1 MVINNYEFYLKMKRN
16 IKEKNINKK
25 EFKHF
30 LYKLISISIAI
41 VIVFNLLFNL
51 IFAER
56 LEKIDM
62 LLSLDKNNI
71 RSKFSNKIRNELKK
85 GLEKDNIFYEDDKIL
100 IYKLYKK
107 IVNEFNELEKENLK

>member
-1 MVINNYEFYLKMKRN
+1 MENNINK
-16 IKEKNINKK
+16 KNINKN

>member
-1 MVINNYEFYLKMKRN
+1 MKKN

-107 IVNEFNELEKENLK
+107 IVNEFNELEIENLK

>member
-1 MVINNYEFYLKMKRN
+1 MKRN

-85 GLEKDNIFYEDDKIL
+85 GLEKDNIFYKDDKIL

>member
-1 MVINNYEFYLKMKRN
+1 MENNINK
-16 IKEKNINKK
+16 KNINKN

-56 LEKIDM
+56 T
-62 LLSLDKNNI
+62 
-71 RSKFSNKIRNELKK
+71 
-85 GLEKDNIFYEDDKIL
+85 
-100 IYKLYKK
+100 
-107 IVNEFNELEKENLK
+107 

>member
-1 MVINNYEFYLKMKRN
+1 MENNINK
-16 IKEKNINKK
+16 KNINKN

-30 LYKLISISIAI
+30 LYKLILISVAI

-56 LEKIDM
+56 LEKLDL
-62 LLSLDKNNI
+62 LLSLNDNNV

-85 GLEKDNIFYEDDKIL
+85 GLEKDNIFYEDDRIL
-100 IYKLYKK
+100 IFMLYKK
-107 IVNEFNELEKENLK
+107 IVNEFKDLEK

>member
-1 MVINNYEFYLKMKRN
+1 MENNINK
-16 IKEKNINKK
+16 KNINKN

-56 LEKIDM
+56 LEKLD
-62 LLSLDKNNI
+62 LLFSLDDNNV

-107 IVNEFNELEKENLK
+107 IVNEFKDLEK

>member
-1 MVINNYEFYLKMKRN
+1 MKRN

-56 LEKIDM
+56 LEKLD
-62 LLSLDKNNI
+62 LLFSLGESNV

-85 GLEKDNIFYEDDKIL
+85 GLEKDNIFYEDDKVL
-100 IYKLYKK
+100 IFKLYKK

>member
-1 MVINNYEFYLKMKRN
+1 MKRN

-100 IYKLYKK
+100 IHKLYKK
-107 IVNEFNELEKENLK
+107 IVNEFKELEK

>member
-1 MVINNYEFYLKMKRN
+1 MKRN

-62 LLSLDKNNI
+62 LLYLDKNNI

>member
-1 MVINNYEFYLKMKRN
+1 MKKN

>member
-1 MVINNYEFYLKMKRN
+1 MVINNYEFYLKMENN
-16 IKEKNINKK
+16 INKKNINKN

-56 LEKIDM
+56 LEKLDL
-62 LLSLDKNNI
+62 LLSLDDNNV

-107 IVNEFNELEKENLK
+107 IVNEFKDLEK

>member
-1 MVINNYEFYLKMKRN
+1 MS
-16 IKEKNINKK
+16 IKKNINKN

-30 LYKLISISIAI
+30 LYKLILISVAI

-56 LEKIDM
+56 LEKLDL
-62 LLSLDKNNI
+62 LLSLNDNNV

-85 GLEKDNIFYEDDKIL
+85 GLEKDNIFYEDDRIL
-100 IYKLYKK
+100 IFKLYKK
-107 IVNEFNELEKENLK
+107 IVNEFKDLEK

>member
-1 MVINNYEFYLKMKRN
+1 MS
-16 IKEKNINKK
+16 IKKNINKN

-30 LYKLISISIAI
+30 LYKLISISVAI

-56 LEKIDM
+56 LEKLDL
-62 LLSLDKNNI
+62 LLSLNDNNV

-85 GLEKDNIFYEDDKIL
+85 GLEKDNIFYEDDRIL
-100 IYKLYKK
+100 IFKLYKK
-107 IVNEFNELEKENLK
+107 IVNEFKDLEK

>member
-1 MVINNYEFYLKMKRN
+1 MVINNYEFYLKMENN
-16 IKEKNINKK
+16 INKKNINKN

-56 LEKIDM
+56 LEKLDL
-62 LLSLDKNNI
+62 LLSLDDNNV

-85 GLEKDNIFYEDDKIL
+85 GLEKDNIFYEDDRIL
-100 IYKLYKK
+100 IFKLYKK
-107 IVNEFNELEKENLK
+107 IVNEFKELEK

>member
-1 MVINNYEFYLKMKRN
+1 MKKN

-56 LEKIDM
+56 LEKFDM

-100 IYKLYKK
+100 IFKLYKK

>member
-1 MVINNYEFYLKMKRN
+1 MENNINK
-16 IKEKNINKK
+16 KNINKN

-30 LYKLISISIAI
+30 LYKLILISVAI

-56 LEKIDM
+56 LEKLDL
-62 LLSLDKNNI
+62 LLSLNDNNV

-85 GLEKDNIFYEDDKIL
+85 GLEKDNIFYEDDRIL
-100 IYKLYKK
+100 IFKLYKK
-107 IVNEFNELEKENLK
+107 IVNEFKDLEK

>member
-1 MVINNYEFYLKMKRN
+1 MKRN

-107 IVNEFNELEKENLK
+107 IVNEFKELEKNNLK

>member
-1 MVINNYEFYLKMKRN
+1 MENNINK
-16 IKEKNINKK
+16 KNINKN

-107 IVNEFNELEKENLK
+107 IVNEFNELEIENLK

>member
-1 MVINNYEFYLKMKRN
+1 MVINNYEFYLKMENN
-16 IKEKNINKK
+16 INKKNINKN

-56 LEKIDM
+56 LEKLDL
-62 LLSLDKNNI
+62 LLSLDDNNV

-85 GLEKDNIFYEDDKIL
+85 GLEKDNIFYEDDRIL
-100 IYKLYKK
+100 IFKLYKK
-107 IVNEFNELEKENLK
+107 IVNEFKDLEK

>member
-1 MVINNYEFYLKMKRN
+1 MKRN

-107 IVNEFNELEKENLK
+107 IVNEFNELEIENLK

>member
-1 MVINNYEFYLKMKRN
+1 MVINNYEFYLKMENN
-16 IKEKNINKK
+16 INKKNINKN

-56 LEKIDM
+56 LEKLDL
-62 LLSLDKNNI
+62 LLSLNDNNV

-85 GLEKDNIFYEDDKIL
+85 GLEKDNIFYEDDRIL
-100 IYKLYKK
+100 IFKLYKK
-107 IVNEFNELEKENLK
+107 IVNEFKDLEK

>member
-1 MVINNYEFYLKMKRN
+1 MS
-16 IKEKNINKK
+16 IKKNINKN

-56 LEKIDM
+56 LEKLDL
-62 LLSLDKNNI
+62 LLSLNDNNV
-71 RSKFSNKIRNELKK
+71 RSKFSNKIRNEIKK
-85 GLEKDNIFYEDDKIL
+85 GLEKDNIFYEDDRIL
-100 IYKLYKK
+100 IFKLYKK
-107 IVNEFNELEKENLK
+107 IVNEFKDLEK

>member
-1 MVINNYEFYLKMKRN
+1 LVINNYEFYLKMENN
-16 IKEKNINKK
+16 INKKNINKN

-56 LEKIDM
+56 LEKLDL
-62 LLSLDKNNI
+62 LLSLDDNNV

-107 IVNEFNELEKENLK
+107 IVNEFKDLEK

>member
-1 MVINNYEFYLKMKRN
+1 MENNIN
-16 IKEKNINKK
+16 EKNTNKK

-107 IVNEFNELEKENLK
+107 IVNEFKELEKNNLK

>member
-1 MVINNYEFYLKMKRN
+1 MS
-16 IKEKNINKK
+16 IKKNINKN

-30 LYKLISISIAI
+30 LYKLISISVAI

-56 LEKIDM
+56 LEKLDL
-62 LLSLDKNNI
+62 LLSLDDNNV

-85 GLEKDNIFYEDDKIL
+85 GLEKDNIFYEEDRIL
-100 IYKLYKK
+100 IFKLYKK
-107 IVNEFNELEKENLK
+107 IVNEFKDLEK

>member
-1 MVINNYEFYLKMKRN
+1 MENNTN
-16 IKEKNINKK
+16 KENVNKK

-56 LEKIDM
+56 LEKLD
-62 LLSLDKNNI
+62 LLFSLGESNV

-85 GLEKDNIFYEDDKIL
+85 GLEKDNILYEDDKIL

-107 IVNEFNELEKENLK
+107 IVSEFKDLEEENLK

>member
-1 MVINNYEFYLKMKRN
+1 MENNINK
-16 IKEKNINKK
+16 KNINKK

>member
-1 MVINNYEFYLKMKRN
+1 MKRN

-107 IVNEFNELEKENLK
+107 IVNEFKELEK

>member
-1 MVINNYEFYLKMKRN
+1 MENNINK
-16 IKEKNINKK
+16 KNINKN

-56 LEKIDM
+56 LEKLDL
-62 LLSLDKNNI
+62 LLSLNDNNV
-71 RSKFSNKIRNELKK
+71 RSKFSNKITNEIKK

-107 IVNEFNELEKENLK
+107 IVNEFKDLEK

>member
-1 MVINNYEFYLKMKRN
+1 MENNINK
-16 IKEKNINKK
+16 KNINKN

-56 LEKIDM
+56 LEKLDL
-62 LLSLDKNNI
+62 LLSLDDNNV
-71 RSKFSNKIRNELKK
+71 RSKFSDKIRNELQK

-107 IVNEFNELEKENLK
+107 IVNEFKDLEK

>member
-1 MVINNYEFYLKMKRN
+1 MENNINK
-16 IKEKNINKK
+16 KNINKN

-41 VIVFNLLFNL
+41 VVVFNLLFNL

-56 LEKIDM
+56 LEKLD
-62 LLSLDKNNI
+62 LLFSLGDNNV

-107 IVNEFNELEKENLK
+107 IVNEFKELEKKI

>member
-1 MVINNYEFYLKMKRN
+1 MKNNINK
-16 IKEKNINKK
+16 KNINKN

-56 LEKIDM
+56 LEKLDL
-62 LLSLDKNNI
+62 LLSLNDNNV

-85 GLEKDNIFYEDDKIL
+85 GLEKDNIFYEDDRIL
-100 IYKLYKK
+100 IFKLYKK
-107 IVNEFNELEKENLK
+107 IVNEFKDLEK

>member
-1 MVINNYEFYLKMKRN
+1 LVINNYEFYLKMENN
-16 IKEKNINKK
+16 INKKNINKN

-56 LEKIDM
+56 LEKLDL
-62 LLSLDKNNI
+62 LLSLNDNNV

-85 GLEKDNIFYEDDKIL
+85 GLEKDNIFYEDDRIL
-100 IYKLYKK
+100 IFKLYKK
-107 IVNEFNELEKENLK
+107 IVNEFKDLEK

>member
-1 MVINNYEFYLKMKRN
+1 MENNINK
-16 IKEKNINKK
+16 KNINKN

-56 LEKIDM
+56 LEKIDL
-62 LLSLDKNNI
+62 LLSLGDNNV

>member
-1 MVINNYEFYLKMKRN
+1 MKRN

>member
-1 MVINNYEFYLKMKRN
+1 MENNINK
-16 IKEKNINKK
+16 KNINKN

-56 LEKIDM
+56 LEKLDL
-62 LLSLDKNNI
+62 LLSLNDNNV
-71 RSKFSNKIRNELKK
+71 RSKF
-85 GLEKDNIFYEDDKIL
+85 
-100 IYKLYKK
+100 
-107 IVNEFNELEKENLK
+107 

>member
-1 MVINNYEFYLKMKRN
+1 MENNTN
-16 IKEKNINKK
+16 KENVNKK